1 MAPLSSADR
10 ALATAIGV
18 SVAVHV
24 AALFLTAP
32 VELDWRYEAPRP
44 LELTLVPPAPVEI
57 APAPA
62 ARPAKKPVT
71 RAARSMRAPPPA
83 PIATTGVLDTPPP
96 PPIATTAPLDVP
108 PPEGEAVVVAQTE
121 SERAGVESLGA
132 AVAEPVAEPK
142 PASEYPLKH
151 ARLVYDLYYAT
162 VNSGNGAT
170 RVGELTHTW
179 SQDGQRYHAEA
190 VAEASGLVSLFFDG
204 KFVQRSTGQLG
215 AGGLVPEQY
224 TLDRGRGGRTE
235 TARFDWTGRKLSLEW
250 KSESRT
256 VELPP
261 GAQDPLSLVHQL
273 YFAQPVPAA
282 ASLNVATSRKLA
294 RYVYTLAG
302 EETVETPL
310 GSLRTL
316 RFRREEDGGTAMDV
330 WLDLDRNLLPARIY
344 AVDRKGNVLDQVIRE
359 ARFELAESPVT
370 RP

>member
-1 MAPLSSADR
+1 MAPLSSTNR
-10 ALATAIGV
+10 ALATAISA
-18 SVAVHV
+18 SVALHV

-44 LELTLVPPAPVEI
+44 LELTIVPPAPVEI

-62 ARPAKKPVT
+62 ARPAKQKRPVT
-71 RAARSMRAPPPA
+71 RAARSVRAAPPL
-83 PIATTGVLDTPPP
+83 PIATTGLLD
-96 PPIATTAPLDVP
+96 AP
-108 PPEGEAVVVAQTE
+108 PPEGEPAVPAQLEAETA
-121 SERAGVESLGA
+121 SVESPNA
-132 AVAEPVAEPK
+132 PAAEPVAEPK
-142 PASEYPLKH
+142 PPSEYPLKH

-170 RVGELTHTW
+170 RIGELTHTW

-224 TLDRGRGGRTE
+224 TLDRGRGGRIE
-235 TARFDWTGRKLSLEW
+235 TARFDWTDRKLSLEW

-310 GSLRTL
+310 GRLRTL